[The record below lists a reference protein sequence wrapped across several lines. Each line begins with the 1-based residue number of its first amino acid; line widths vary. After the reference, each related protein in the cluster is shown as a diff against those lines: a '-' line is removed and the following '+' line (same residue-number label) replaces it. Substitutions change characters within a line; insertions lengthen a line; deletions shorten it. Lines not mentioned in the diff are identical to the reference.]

1 MKCPKCG
8 KPMSE
13 MPTFPG
19 YWKCPDY
26 SIALNDRPPYRY
38 KCEGSHLTD
47 EGARSLNEE
56 IVRLQSKRN

>member
-1 MKCPKCG
+1 
-8 KPMSE
+8 MSE

-26 SIALNDRPPYRY
+26 SIALNERPPYRY

-47 EGARSLNEE
+47 EGAQSLNDE
-56 IVRLQSKRN
+56 IVRLQAKQN